1 MLKLSMLIIG
11 LFTIG
16 VVIGIECWNILKYEI
31 ESIIDKFV
39 PFQKQGKRC
48 RKKHLS
54 KEAIRKIMLKQT
66 MWRVYR
72 RTRKDE
78 DYAKYK
84 EALNAATT
92 EIRQSK
98 RSYEQK
104 LACNIKNDS
113 KSFYAYVR
121 SKQNVQDKVGP
132 LEDSAGNIISQGFLM
147 AEDLNGYFSSVFT
160 KEDISSLPVAD
171 AKFQGAK
178 SDYLGPLV
186 VTPELVAKKIKAM
199 KDNKSPGVDGIPPKL
214 LMETVEQISIPLAR
228 VFNLS
233 LKEGVVPFE
242 WKEANIIPL
251 FKKGSRNKSENYRPV
266 SLTSVICKLLE
277 RLIKDHMVDF
287 LVKHKLLN
295 SSQHGFLKARS
306 CLTNMLCFLEEITK
320 WIDVGSPVDII
331 YLDFQK
337 AFDKVPHQR
346 LLLKLKA
353 HGIGDSITDW
363 IEQWLTDRRQRVV
376 VDGEVSNWKSVLSG
390 VPQGSVLGPI
400 LFLIYINDLD
410 DSITSNVLKFADDTK
425 LFRKVNTDGD
435 KQHLQNDLDRLVKW
449 SEKWQMLFNFG
460 KCKCLHTG
468 HRNLN
473 VNYRMGDTVLGTTV
487 KEKDLGVTISAD
499 MKVSEQCGI
508 AASKGNQIL
517 GLIRRNI
524 TYKGKKLIIP
534 LYKAIVRPHLEYC
547 IQAWRPYR
555 KKDIDTLERIQR
567 RATKM
572 IPELRDLSYEERLKE
587 CGLTTLETRRLRGDQ
602 IEVFKILN
610 GYENIDRNMFF
621 SLKKDSRTRGHEV
634 KLVKDQ
640 CRLDIRKHSFSQRTI
655 NEWNKLSTDCVTASS
670 VNMFKNKVDTYLR
683 RAGYK

>member
-1 MLKLSMLIIG
+1 
-11 LFTIG
+11 
-16 VVIGIECWNILKYEI
+16 
-31 ESIIDKFV
+31 
-39 PFQKQGKRC
+39 
-48 RKKHLS
+48 
-54 KEAIRKIMLKQT
+54 MLKQT

-72 RTRKDE
+72 RTRKEE

-104 LACNIKNDS
+104 LACNIKTDS

-178 SDYLGPLV
+178 SDYLGLLV
-186 VTPELVAKKIKAM
+186 VTPELVARKIKAM

-214 LMETVEQISIPLAR
+214 LMETVDQISIPLAR

-410 DSITSNVLKFADDTK
+410 ESITSNVLKFADDTK

-468 HRNLN
+468 HGNLN
-473 VNYRMGDTVLGTTV
+473 VSYKMGATVLGTTV

-621 SLKKDSRTRGHEV
+621 SLKKDSKTRGHEV

-670 VNMFKNKVDTYLR
+670 VNMFKNRVDTYIR